1 MFRLTFTIDPDDE
14 DDLVAQLAEQDLTGI
29 SQYNRDD
36 GRLDLVAWFATC
48 ATATPLAHLGGTL
61 TEVPDQNWN
70 AIYQATWQ
78 PMEVAQSWYLAP
90 PNDPSETPANR
101 HRLEM
106 KPGLA
111 FGNGDHPTT
120 HLCLE
125 AMEEIV
131 QPNQTFLDI
140 GCGSGLLGEAATHL
154 GAIAFGCDL
163 DSRDL
168 PNRAFQGSLDA
179 VKNASI
185 EVGVM
190 NIQAGILAD
199 LWPEFTRVVTRHA
212 ILSGYLLE
220 QSAAVEALVRPWRI
234 IDKKEK
240 SGWCALVA
248 TR

>member
-14 DDLVAQLAEQDLTGI
+14 DNLVAQVAEHDLTGI
-29 SQYNRDD
+29 SQNNRDD
-36 GRLDLVAWFATC
+36 GQLDLIAWFATRK
-48 ATATPLAHLGGTL
+48 AAAPAIHLGGTL
-61 TEVPDQNWN
+61 DEVPEQNWN
-70 AIYQATWQ
+70 ALYQATWQ
-78 PMEVAQSWYLAP
+78 PMEVGRRWYLAP
-90 PNDPSETPANR
+90 PNHDSETPANR
-101 HRLEM
+101 YRLDL

-168 PNRAFQGSLDA
+168 PTHAFQGSLDA
-179 VKNASI
+179 IKTASI
-185 EVGVM
+185 DVGVM

-212 ILSGYLLE
+212 ILSGYLIQ
-220 QSAAVEALVRPWRI
+220 QSVEIEALVRPWRI
-234 IDKKEK
+234 VANQEK
-240 SGWCALVA
+240 CGWCALVA